1 MSMFEINQNFEIEE
15 EIRTLVEK
23 VENAKS
29 DFDCYSA
36 LMKELFLRTSAEN

>member
-23 VENAKS
+23 VETAKL
-29 DFDCYSA
+29 DVDCYSA
-36 LMKELFLRTSAEN
+36 LIRELFLRTSSEN

>member
-1 MSMFEINQNFEIEE
+1 MSMFEINPNFEIEE

-23 VENAKS
+23 VETAKS

-36 LMKELFLRTSAEN
+36 LMKELFLRTSSEN